1 MDAALILYA
10 TVIATLGT
18 VGIAFCGYLLCGVT
32 PAEYEDTSTQSTPLL
47 TPAQGESL
55 ENPIELYV
63 LRNVQVEHTK
73 D

>member
-10 TVIATLGT
+10 TMIGILGT
-18 VGIAFCGYLLCGVT
+18 VGIAFCWYMLCGVT

-47 TPAQGESL
+47 TPAQGEFL

-63 LRNVQVEHTK
+63 LQNVQVEHTE